1 MLRRQTSILSL
12 FLGTGLVLCLWHPLG
27 AATLSRRERA
37 AVRYRKAQRLR
48 VALESH
54 SPRTLAEYERV
65 LHAFQLVY
73 RTDPGYPETPFALA
87 AVADVYQEM
96 GRQFASDRY
105 YSKAIEAC
113 RFLMDQYPHAS
124 LRRDALFTIAE
135 IYRVNI
141 ENPEEARAAYQE
153 YVKKYPRSTK
163 APEAREK
170 IARLDSLLARR
181 LAPQPP
187 PAPLSPSAAAT
198 KAGSLQEIE
207 SIQHWAGT
215 DSTRVVIKLGGPV
228 KFEAS
233 HLKKPPRLVFDLA
246 NTRLSPDLAKKVF
259 PVENGFL
266 QRIRVAQY
274 RPHVA
279 RVVLDVPRIEDYSVF
294 SLPDPFRLVIDIQG
308 KRSALSARSTKPEA
322 SPAGSPS
329 GSGTRVNAS
338 RNSAPGA
345 QKPTARVAPVGAS
358 VTSIT
363 QMAEAKTTAN
373 ETTAAAQGSA
383 GASSGADSSAAAS
396 AAVAPAGSGV
406 QVSQADLPAPLA
418 SASPTLTRA
427 LGLKIRR
434 VVIDPGHGG
443 HDTGTIGPG
452 GLEEKTVVLDV
463 ARRLK
468 KLIEGKMG
476 CQVIMTRSTDTFIPL
491 EERTAIANESGA
503 DLFISI
509 HANASRDHSARGIET
524 YYLNFTSD
532 PEALALAARENA
544 SSQESVYQL
553 RSLIKKIALSEK
565 IGESDQF
572 ATVVDHQLAKHLKL
586 DGYPQPDRGVKKA
599 PFVVLIGA
607 NMPSILA
614 EISFLSNR
622 HDEHMLR
629 KASYREKI
637 AKALYDGIERYA
649 ESLGTIRVAQ
659 QTSAPPPSP
668 SQHSRSTF

>member
-1 MLRRQTSILSL
+1 MLRRQNSILSL
-12 FLGTGLVLCLWHPLG
+12 LLGVGLVLGFSPSLR
-27 AATLSRRERA
+27 AATLSRRARA
-37 AVRYRKAQRLR
+37 AIAYRKAQKMR

-73 RTDPGYPETPFALA
+73 RTDPGYPETPSSLA

-113 RFLMDQYPHAS
+113 RFLIDQYPHAS
-124 LRRDALFTIAE
+124 LRREALFTIAE

-141 ENPEEARAAYQE
+141 ENPEEARAAYRE
-153 YVKKYPRSTK
+153 YAKKYPHSTK

-170 IARLDSLLARR
+170 AARLDSLLARR
-181 LAPQPP
+181 LAPHSP
-187 PAPLSPSAAAT
+187 PAQLSRAAPPAKT
-198 KAGSLQEIE
+198 GSLEEIQ
-207 SIQHWAGT
+207 SIQHWAGA

-233 HLKKPPRLVFDLA
+233 HLGKPPRLVFDLS

-259 PVENGFL
+259 PVESGFL
-266 QRIRVAQY
+266 QRIRVAQF
-274 RPHVA
+274 RPRVA
-279 RVVLDVPRIEDYSVF
+279 RVVLDVPQIENYSVF

-308 KRSALSARSTKPEA
+308 KRAALSTKPGA
-322 SPAGSPS
+322 HLAGSPDS
-329 GSGTRVNAS
+329 SGTRVTAS
-338 RNSAPGA
+338 RNAAPGA
-345 QKPTARVAPVGAS
+345 QKQAARVTPAGAS
-358 VTSIT
+358 QAAVTQT
-363 QMAEAKTTAN
+363 TKVKTTAN
-373 ETTAAAQGSA
+373 QTMAATPV
-383 GASSGADSSAAAS
+383 ADSSATAT
-396 AAVAPAGSGV
+396 AAVAPPAPGV
-406 QVSQADLPAPLA
+406 QVSPAELPAPLA
-418 SASPTLTRA
+418 NASPTLTRA

-443 HDTGTIGPG
+443 HDTGTVGQG

-468 KLIEGKMG
+468 KLVETKMG
-476 CQVIMTRSTDTFIPL
+476 CQVIMTRSSDTFIPL

-532 PEALALAARENA
+532 PEALALAARENS

-553 RSLIKKIALSEK
+553 RSLVKKIALSEK

-572 ATVVDHQLAKHLKL
+572 ATVVDHELAKHLKL
-586 DGYPQPDRGVKKA
+586 DGDPQPDRGVKKA

-659 QTSAPPPSP
+659 QTSTPPASAA
-668 SQHSRSTF
+668 QHSRSSF